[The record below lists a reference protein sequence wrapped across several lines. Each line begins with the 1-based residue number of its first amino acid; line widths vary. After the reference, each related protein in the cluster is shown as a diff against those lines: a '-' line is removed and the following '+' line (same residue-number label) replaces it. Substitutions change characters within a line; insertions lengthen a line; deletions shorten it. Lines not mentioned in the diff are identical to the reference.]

1 MALAVNESPSSR
13 VYLVELPW
21 QFLSKVQTFV
31 GNLSYLESDRHQI
44 MRYLF
49 SFYSDSGKIA
59 LQSILA
65 HKLRAFLTLIGIII
79 GVAAVVVVGA
89 SVSGLNTY
97 VTDRVAKLLGANHFM
112 MARMAF
118 QGRMSDED
126 FERMNRRN
134 KRLNW
139 DDYEWVKEH
148 CTSCSEVG
156 AEVGG
161 QVDLKQD
168 GIEFPGAIVF
178 GVTSNMAEIEDKT
191 IADGRFI
198 SNDEVQRSA
207 YVCVLGSDIKEKF
220 FPNVDPIGLVLKVR
234 GLPMRVVGVED
245 KRGAFFGDSLDRHIY
260 IPATTH
266 LQIFGRNGLQIHGK
280 APTRENFQPT
290 IEDARVTMRNKHR
303 LKGNEEDDF
312 GLVNV
317 EALNNQI
324 DQFTGS
330 IAAVVVPITLITLV
344 VGGIVV
350 MNIMLVSVTERTFE
364 IGLRKAVG
372 ATRKQILLQFL
383 IESGMLCAFGG
394 VMGLL
399 VAYGVTTLITVLA
412 GITMTIT
419 IGYILL
425 AIIVSSVIGMIA
437 GIYPAFK
444 AARLDPII
452 ALTKTT

>member
-1 MALAVNESPSSR
+1 
-13 VYLVELPW
+13 
-21 QFLSKVQTFV
+21 
-31 GNLSYLESDRHQI
+31 
-44 MRYLF
+44 MRYL
-49 SFYSDSGKIA
+49 YSVYADAAKIA

-112 MARMAF
+112 IARMAF
-118 QGRMSDED
+118 QGHLSDDE
-126 FERMNRRN
+126 FERRNRRN

-139 DDYEWVKEH
+139 DDYEWVKDH
-148 CTSCSEVG
+148 CTTCSEVG
-156 AEVGG
+156 VEVGS

-178 GVTSNMAEIEDKT
+178 GVTSNMSEIEDKA

-198 SNDEVQRSA
+198 SPDEVQRSA
-207 YVCVLGSDIKEKF
+207 LVCVLGSDIKDKF
-220 FPNVDPIGLVLKVR
+220 FPNIDAIGQTLKVR

-245 KRGAFFGDSLDRHIY
+245 KRGSFFGDSLDRHIY

-280 APTRENFQPT
+280 AQTRENFQPV
-290 IEDARVTMRNKHR
+290 IEDARVAMRNKHR
-303 LKGNEEDDF
+303 LKGNDEDDF

-317 EALNNQI
+317 EELNNQI

-372 ATRKQILLQFL
+372 ATRKQILMQFL

-394 VMGLL
+394 IIGLL
-399 VAYGVTTLITVLA
+399 AAYGVTRTITALA

-425 AIIVSSVIGMIA
+425 ALIVSSVVGMIA

>member
-1 MALAVNESPSSR
+1 
-13 VYLVELPW
+13 
-21 QFLSKVQTFV
+21 
-31 GNLSYLESDRHQI
+31 

-49 SFYSDSGKIA
+49 SFYADAARIA

-97 VTDRVAKLLGANHFM
+97 VTDKVAKLLGANHFM
-112 MARMAF
+112 IARMAF
-118 QGRMSDED
+118 QGHMNDDE
-126 FERMNRRN
+126 FERRNRRN

-139 DDYEWVKEH
+139 DDYEWVRDH
-148 CTSCSEVG
+148 CTSC
-156 AEVGG
+156 AEVGVEVG
-161 QVDLKQD
+161 NGTDLKQD

-178 GVTSNMAEIEDKT
+178 GVTANMQDIEDKI

-198 SNDEVQRSA
+198 SPDEVERSA
-207 YVCVLGSDIKEKF
+207 YVCVLGSEIKDKF
-220 FPNVDPIGLVLKVR
+220 FPNGSALGRTLKVR
-234 GLPMRVVGVED
+234 GIPMQVIGVEEG
-245 KRGAFFGDSLDRHIY
+245 RGSFFGDSLDRHIY
-260 IPATTH
+260 IPASTH
-266 LQIFGRNGLQIHGK
+266 LSIFGRSGLQIHGK
-280 APTRENFQPT
+280 AAVRENFQPV
-290 IEDARVTMRNKHR
+290 IEDARMSMRNKHR

-312 GLVNV
+312 GLVDV
-317 EALNNQI
+317 ESLNNQI
-324 DQFTGS
+324 DQFTGT
-330 IAAVVVPITLITLV
+330 IAAVVVPITLITLI

-372 ATRKQILLQFL
+372 ATKRQVLLQFL

-399 VAYGVTTLITVLA
+399 VAWGVTTLITKLA
-412 GITMTIT
+412 AITMTIT

-425 AIIVSSVIGMIA
+425 ALIVSSVIGMLA

-444 AARLDPII
+444 AARLNPII

>member
-1 MALAVNESPSSR
+1 
-13 VYLVELPW
+13 
-21 QFLSKVQTFV
+21 
-31 GNLSYLESDRHQI
+31 
-44 MRYLF
+44 MRYLY
-49 SFYSDSGKIA
+49 SVYSDASKIA

-65 HKLRAFLTLIGIII
+65 HKLRALLTLIGIII

-112 MARMAF
+112 IARMAF
-118 QGRMSDED
+118 SGQMSDEE
-126 FERMNRRN
+126 FERRNRRN

-139 DDYEWVKEH
+139 DDYEWVRDH

-156 AEVGG
+156 VELGS

-168 GIEFPGAIVF
+168 GFEFPGAIVF

-198 SNDEVQRSA
+198 SPDEVERSA
-207 YVCVLGSDIKEKF
+207 LVAVLGGDIKDKF
-220 FPNVDPIGLVLKVR
+220 FPNTDAIGKTLKVR
-234 GLPMRVVGVED
+234 GLPMRIVGVEE
-245 KRGAFFGDSLDRHIY
+245 KRGSFFGDSLDRHIY

-266 LQIFGRNGLQIHGK
+266 LQLFGRNGLQIHGK
-280 APTRENFQPT
+280 APTRDNFQPT

-303 LKGNEEDDF
+303 LKGSEEDDF

-317 EALNNQI
+317 EELNNQI

-330 IAAVVVPITLITLV
+330 IAAVVVPITLITLI

-372 ATRKQILLQFL
+372 ATRKQVLMQFL

-399 VAYGVTTLITVLA
+399 VAYGVVTLITALA

-419 IGYILL
+419 IGYIVL
-425 AIIVSSVIGMIA
+425 ALIVSTVIGMIA